1 MWYTCPAPQY
11 IAMRSDKVKA
21 GFERAPHR
29 SLMRATGMT
38 DEDLS
43 RPFIAICNSFNEVI
57 PGHVHLNKVAALI
70 KEEVRKAGGTPV
82 EFNLPGVCDG
92 IAMGHGGM
100 KFSLA
105 SRELIADSVE
115 TMLSAHAFDAMI
127 CIPNCDKIVPGMIMG
142 ALLRFPSAA
151 GKCEQIVT
159 PILKT
164 RQRLHPKKTAMATI
178 LIAEDDHAISDL
190 VAYNLERA
198 GHAPVTAYDGL
209 TALEVARRDKPD
221 LILLDQMMPGMDGH
235 GVLRELRRDS
245 RTQGIPVIFLTAK
258 AQAEDR
264 IQGLELGADDYVTKP
279 FSPKEL
285 VLRVAS
291 VLKRCEHTPGSV
303 IAEYGPFTFDKN
315 ALKFYIDKEEV
326 DLTATEFKLMIYMI
340 EREGQILNRNDL
352 LSCVW
357 GYSHQAQSRTLDTHM
372 KRLRQKLA
380 LYADCIETVRSIGY
394 RFLLPGRRPPQEPA

>member
-1 MWYTCPAPQY
+1 
-11 IAMRSDKVKA
+11 
-21 GFERAPHR
+21 
-29 SLMRATGMT
+29 
-38 DEDLS
+38 
-43 RPFIAICNSFNEVI
+43 
-57 PGHVHLNKVAALI
+57 
-70 KEEVRKAGGTPV
+70 
-82 EFNLPGVCDG
+82 
-92 IAMGHGGM
+92 
-100 KFSLA
+100 
-105 SRELIADSVE
+105 
-115 TMLSAHAFDAMI
+115 
-127 CIPNCDKIVPGMIMG
+127 
-142 ALLRFPSAA
+142 
-151 GKCEQIVT
+151 
-159 PILKT
+159 
-164 RQRLHPKKTAMATI
+164 MATI

-198 GHAPVTAYDGL
+198 GHTPLAAYDGL
-209 TALEVARRDKPD
+209 TALEVARRDKPE

-245 RTQGIPVIFLTAK
+245 RTQNIPVIFLTAK

-315 ALKFYIDKEEV
+315 ALKFYIDNEEV
-326 DLTATEFKLMIYMI
+326 DLTATEFKLMIHMVATTCSVAY
-340 EREGQILNRNDL
+340 G
-352 LSCVW
+352 

-380 LYADCIETVRSIGY
+380 PYADCIETVRSIGY
-394 RFLLPGRRPPQEPA
+394 RFTLPGRRIPEEKA

>member
-1 MWYTCPAPQY
+1 
-11 IAMRSDKVKA
+11 
-21 GFERAPHR
+21 
-29 SLMRATGMT
+29 
-38 DEDLS
+38 
-43 RPFIAICNSFNEVI
+43 
-57 PGHVHLNKVAALI
+57 
-70 KEEVRKAGGTPV
+70 
-82 EFNLPGVCDG
+82 
-92 IAMGHGGM
+92 
-100 KFSLA
+100 
-105 SRELIADSVE
+105 
-115 TMLSAHAFDAMI
+115 
-127 CIPNCDKIVPGMIMG
+127 
-142 ALLRFPSAA
+142 
-151 GKCEQIVT
+151 
-159 PILKT
+159 
-164 RQRLHPKKTAMATI
+164 MATI

-198 GHAPVTAYDGL
+198 GHVPLAAYDGL

-221 LILLDQMMPGMDGH
+221 LILLDVMMP
-235 GVLRELRRDS
+235 
-245 RTQGIPVIFLTAK
+245 
-258 AQAEDR
+258 R

-326 DLTATEFKLMIYMI
+326 DLTATEFKLMVYMI
-340 EREGQILNRNDL
+340 EREGQTLNRNDL

-380 LYADCIETVRSIGY
+380 PYADCIETVRSIGY
-394 RFLLPGRRPPQEPA
+394 RFLLPGRRPRQEPA

>member
-1 MWYTCPAPQY
+1 
-11 IAMRSDKVKA
+11 
-21 GFERAPHR
+21 
-29 SLMRATGMT
+29 
-38 DEDLS
+38 
-43 RPFIAICNSFNEVI
+43 
-57 PGHVHLNKVAALI
+57 
-70 KEEVRKAGGTPV
+70 
-82 EFNLPGVCDG
+82 
-92 IAMGHGGM
+92 
-100 KFSLA
+100 
-105 SRELIADSVE
+105 
-115 TMLSAHAFDAMI
+115 
-127 CIPNCDKIVPGMIMG
+127 
-142 ALLRFPSAA
+142 
-151 GKCEQIVT
+151 
-159 PILKT
+159 
-164 RQRLHPKKTAMATI
+164 MATI

-198 GHAPVTAYDGL
+198 GHTPLTAYDGL
-209 TALEVARRDKPD
+209 TALEVARRDKPE

-245 RTQGIPVIFLTAK
+245 RTQNIPVIFLTAK

-326 DLTATEFKLMIYMI
+326 DLTATEFKLMIHMV
-340 EREGQILNRNDL
+340 EREGQTLNRNDL

-380 LYADCIETVRSIGY
+380 PHADCIEPARSIGY
-394 RFLLPGRRPPQEPA
+394 RFTLPGRRIPEEKA

>member
-1 MWYTCPAPQY
+1 MKRILVC
-11 IAMRSDKVKA
+11 
-21 GFERAPHR
+21 E
-29 SLMRATGMT
+29 
-38 DEDLS
+38 DED
-43 RPFIAICNSFNEVI
+43 AIRDFVVI
-57 PGHVHLNKVAALI
+57 NLVRSGYDVVDVSCGEDAVKVYT
-70 KEEVRKAGGTPV
+70 EQNG
-82 EFNLPGVCDG
+82 N
-92 IAMGHGGM
+92 
-100 KFSLA
+100 
-105 SRELIADSVE
+105 
-115 TMLSAHAFDAMI
+115 FD
-127 CIPNCDKIVPGMIMG
+127 V
-142 ALLRFPSAA
+142 ALLD
-151 GKCEQIVT
+151 I
-159 PILKT
+159 
-164 RQRLHPKKTAMATI
+164 
-178 LIAEDDHAISDL
+178 
-190 VAYNLERA
+190 
-198 GHAPVTAYDGL
+198 
-209 TALEVARRDKPD
+209 
-221 LILLDQMMPGMDGH
+221 MMPGMDGH

-326 DLTATEFKLMIYMI
+326 DLTATEFKLMVYMI
-340 EREGQILNRNDL
+340 EREGQTLNRNDL

-380 LYADCIETVRSIGY
+380 PYADCIETVRSIGY
-394 RFLLPGRRPPQEPA
+394 RFLLPGRRPRQEPA